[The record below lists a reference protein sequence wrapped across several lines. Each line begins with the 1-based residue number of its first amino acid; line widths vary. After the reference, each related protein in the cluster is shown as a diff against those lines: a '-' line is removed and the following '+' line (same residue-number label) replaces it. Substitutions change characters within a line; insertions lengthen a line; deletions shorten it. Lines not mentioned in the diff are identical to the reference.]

1 LCVSQLEE
9 AKLLH
14 AQGRHEV
21 SISLANYILHNYQ
34 LKEEASDIYRVIGK
48 WLAETRSSNSRTILE
63 KYLRPAV
70 SLAEE
75 QSSKICKRLVDR
87 QSQTWFHLAHY
98 ADALF
103 KSYEER
109 LSSSEWQAA
118 LRLRKHKTKELEV
131 LIKRFKSSKKAEQ
144 SDYSLKIQDL
154 QKQLTM
160 DKEEAEKLQV
170 DRDNFLKLALEG
182 YKRCLEI
189 GDKYDVR
196 VVFRQVSM
204 WFSLAS
210 QKNVIDNMLS
220 TIKEVQSYKFIP
232 LVYQIASRLGSSKD
246 ESGSN
251 SFQSAL
257 VSLIRKMAIDHPY
270 HTILQV
276 LKCYPSLVLFIF
288 LLFCLVNW
296 HRTC

>member
-1 LCVSQLEE
+1 VKLQILHHLGLVWDLRWTTSSHQSVHGYLVKQMACVDPVIPTMDQLSWLNKDWNSIITQTQLHMTLLEPFIAFRRVLLQILGCEKCTMQHLLQSASLLRKGTRFSHAAASLHEFKFLCARSNGQQPVPDWLGKLEE

-118 LRLRKHKTKELEV
+118 LRLRKHKV
-131 LIKRFKSSKKAEQ
+131 
-144 SDYSLKIQDL
+144 
-154 QKQLTM
+154 
-160 DKEEAEKLQV
+160 
-170 DRDNFLKLALEG
+170 
-182 YKRCLEI
+182 
-189 GDKYDVR
+189 
-196 VVFRQVSM
+196 
-204 WFSLAS
+204 
-210 QKNVIDNMLS
+210 LS
-220 TIKEVQSYKFIP
+220 T
-232 LVYQIASRLGSSKD
+232 LVAQI
-246 ESGSN
+246 
-251 SFQSAL
+251 
-257 VSLIRKMAIDHPY
+257 H
-270 HTILQV
+270 
-276 LKCYPSLVLFIF
+276 LFNIF
-288 LLFCLVNW
+288 FLYFVFCV
-296 HRTC
+296 